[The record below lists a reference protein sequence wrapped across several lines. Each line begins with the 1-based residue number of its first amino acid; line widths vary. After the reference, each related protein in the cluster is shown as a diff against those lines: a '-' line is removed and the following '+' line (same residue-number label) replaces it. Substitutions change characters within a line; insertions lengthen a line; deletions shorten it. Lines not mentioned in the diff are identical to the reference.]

1 MDYQAMTDA
10 MLETMAAFPA
20 ETEGVGNQLLDP
32 TEVLADGTKVFDLTM
47 ELGEWEVDAGNVVEA
62 WTFNGMVPAPM
73 MRPRSR

>member
-20 ETEGVGNQLLDP
+20 DTEGVGNQNLEP

-47 ELGEWEVDAGNVVEA
+47 ELGDWEVERRATSSRPGPSTA
-62 WTFNGMVPAPM
+62 WSPH
-73 MRPRSR
+73 R